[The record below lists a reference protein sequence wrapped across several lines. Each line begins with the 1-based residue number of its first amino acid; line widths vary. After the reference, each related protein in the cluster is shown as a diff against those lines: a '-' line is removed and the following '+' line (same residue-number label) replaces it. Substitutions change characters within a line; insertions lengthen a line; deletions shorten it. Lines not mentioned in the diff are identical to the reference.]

1 MKDVTYNVYRDGV
14 KIASGIKDTVYTDTG
29 LEPNTTYT
37 YQVSAENEYGESEL
51 SEPVAVT
58 TEESPA
64 DNEDE
69 EDSPEE
75 SE

>member
-14 KIASGIKDTVYTDTG
+14 KIASGIKDTIYTDTG
-29 LEPNTTYT
+29 LEPNTTYM

-51 SEPVAVT
+51 SEPVTVT